1 MNDVST
7 ILVSAIALTTPLLLA
22 AMGGLLSERAGVFA
36 LALEGYMLVGAF
48 LAVIVARDTNAYVGA
63 VAGGIGGMLLAW
75 GFAEL
80 SIRLRIN
87 QVTVAIGLITLASGA
102 TTFFNDVI
110 LGKAG
115 TPYQRAPG
123 LPRLEIPLLSEIPVI
138 GQALFAQNILVY
150 IAYGAA
156 AFLTYYLTKSHSGMR
171 LSSVGEAPR
180 VAETR
185 GIPVSTT
192 RNRAV
197 LVSGLLAGLGGAMLS
212 LGILSSF
219 TAGVSGG
226 RGFIALA
233 ALVVGGWRPLR
244 VLFATLMFGTAD
256 ALQLWMNARGM
267 DVPPEILGMFPYVLA
282 MAALCLFVNH
292 RAPGALGVPFHREL
306 RG

>member
-36 LALEGYMLVGAF
+36 LAMEGYMLVGAF
-48 LAVIVARDTNAYVGA
+48 VAVIVARDTNAYIGA

-87 QVTVAIGLITLASGA
+87 QVTAAIGLITLAGGA
-102 TTFFNDVI
+102 TTFFNNVI
-110 LGKAG
+110 LDKSGSS
-115 TPYQRAPG
+115 YQRAPT
-123 LPRLEIPLLSEIPVI
+123 LPRLEIPLLSDIPVI
-138 GQALFAQNILVY
+138 GRALFDQNILVY
-150 IAYGAA
+150 FAYGVA
-156 AFLTYYLTKSHSGMR
+156 AFMTYYLTKSHSGMR

-185 GIPVSTT
+185 GISVSRT
-192 RNRAV
+192 RNGAV
-197 LVSGLLAGLGGAMLS
+197 LVSGLLAGLGGAMLT

-233 ALVVGGWRPLR
+233 AIVFGAWRPVR
-244 VLFATLMFGTAD
+244 VLLAVLLFGTAD
-256 ALQLWMNARGM
+256 ALQLWMNARGI
-267 DVPPEILGMFPYVLA
+267 DVPPEILGMAPYVLA
-282 MAALCLFVNH
+282 LAVMYLLAN
-292 RAPGALGVPFHREL
+292 RQGPGALGVPFHREL